1 MSESTYI
8 QEINISSDTTHY
20 RVAVHWNKSKDVEDW
35 KVLSIVRY
43 KPFWIH
49 AQLHQTLASHPHLAS
64 HLLLLKSRD
73 GPSTLVVYPI
83 STLTVNH
90 VLLVEDGKIKSNV
103 NRVLPTSK
111 EEKVW
116 VVCYEAI
123 GPIEERRSVSKVVDI
138 ARGLV
143 GSTASDDDEGK
154 GKEESDD
161 LWDGLGICTWESF
174 FDKDGKR
181 IRPTKDLLLSLIPS
195 DLPIKTFLIDDGWQ
209 DTLSTSTHRRL
220 MSFKPYEDFGGT
232 LKEVV
237 DAIKDSG
244 VEKVGVW
251 LTLQGYWEGIH
262 PSSTLIETYDC
273 VEYQKGKPNG
283 GLEDEGQP
291 DGNSIWLPPPHEA
304 RRFWDDWFGQLKE
317 AGINF
322 IKCDNQADSEMAID
336 PRGFHAQQSLW
347 STMLDSAQSHFGIR
361 GVIMCMAQNERM
373 LNGPGGLN
381 FDRPKG
387 DLVFRNSD
395 DFNMNYSNTH
405 PDHTHFNTYNT
416 ILTSHLC
423 LIPDFDMFA
432 SSPSKLLP
440 IYHALLRALGPG
452 PILLSDTPQNPS
464 DTRLISKLLATTKDG
479 KKAVIKSPRPVQVLS
494 NRWFLDN
501 LKGNTDG
508 PALVAG
514 TRFDEGVGGLIG
526 VWNVHDHSPSAIA
539 KDKITWRDI
548 EDLLDLEENDASEYC
563 LTTPMRLSA
572 IADGITTGRIVTSSN
587 GGSFE
592 VGLKKGECELV
603 CVSKLYSFEG
613 FKVGLV
619 GLKDKFACMSGLM
632 DIKVDQKKNTLE
644 FTSKYISEVI
654 TLIVIRHQPI
664 QIEGTSVHLYV
675 DDVPAHS
682 TREVASDD
690 GRNGAIHLVDFDIPE
705 KVSSGTVSV
714 NDEGGLWKIQVVGL
728 T

>member
-8 QEINISSDTTHY
+8 QEINISSGTTHS
-20 RVAVHWNKSKDVEDW
+20 RVVVDWQRLKDYDSW

-43 KPFWIH
+43 KPFWIQP
-49 AQLHQTLASHPHLAS
+49 QLHPALSAHPHLAS
-64 HLLLLKSRD
+64 HLLLLKSNNET
-73 GPSTLVVYPI
+73 SILVVYPI
-83 STLTVNH
+83 STLNVNH
-90 VLLVEDGKIKSNV
+90 VLLVEDGKIKSNI
-103 NRVLPTSK
+103 NRVIPTSQ

-123 GPIEERRSVSKVVDI
+123 GPIEERRSVRKVIDVARDLVD
-138 ARGLV
+138 
-143 GSTASDDDEGK
+143 STTRDDEVK
-154 GKEESDD
+154 KKKKKKDD

-209 DTLSTSTHRRL
+209 NTLSTSTHRRL

-237 DAIKDSG
+237 DAVKDSG

-262 PSSTLIETYDC
+262 PDSSLIEIYNC
-273 VEYQKGKPNG
+273 VEYKRGKPKG
-283 GLEDEGQP
+283 GLEDEGRP
-291 DGNSIWLPPPHEA
+291 DGDSIWLPPPNEA
-304 RRFWDDWFGQLKE
+304 KRFWDDWFGELKDS
-317 AGINF
+317 GIDF

-347 STMLDSAQSHFGIR
+347 STMLDSAQNHFGIQ

-373 LNGPGGLN
+373 LNGPGGLD

-395 DFNMNYSNTH
+395 DFNMKYSNTH
-405 PDHTHFNTYNT
+405 PDHIHFNAYNT
-416 ILTSHLC
+416 ILTSHLS

-432 SSPSKLLP
+432 SSPSGLLP
-440 IYHALLRALGPG
+440 TYHALFRALGPG

-464 DTRLISKLLATTKDG
+464 DTTLISKLIARTKDG
-479 KKAVIKSPRPVQVLS
+479 QTKVVKSPRPVQVLS
-494 NRWFLDN
+494 HRWFFNN
-501 LKGNTDG
+501 LKGNTEG

-526 VWNVHDHSPSAIA
+526 VWNVHDYSSSAIA
-539 KDKITWRDI
+539 KDEITWRDI
-548 EDLLDLEENDASEYC
+548 EDLMDLEENDISEYC
-563 LTTPMRLSA
+563 LFTPLRLSK
-572 IADGITTGRIVTSSN
+572 DGNTTGRIVTSSN
-587 GGSFE
+587 GGYLDVRLE
-592 VGLKKGECELV
+592 KGECELV
-603 CVSKLYSFEG
+603 CVSKLYPLEG
-613 FKVGLV
+613 YKVGLV
-619 GLKDKFACMSGLM
+619 GLKDKFACMSGLG
-632 DIKVDQKKNTLE
+632 DIKVDQEKTTLE

-654 TLIVIRHQPI
+654 TLIVIRDQPV
-664 QIEGTSVHLYV
+664 QADGTSVHLYV

-682 TREVASDD
+682 AQQIESDD
-690 GRNGAIHLVDFDIPE
+690 GTDGTVRLVDFDVPE
-705 KVSSGTVSV
+705 KVSSGSVSV
-714 NDEGGLWKIQVVGL
+714 DDEGGLWKLRVVVPN
-728 T
+728 